1 MPVSTVEAGTETGGR
16 DGLVGTIAITGATGQ
31 LGSRVARMLAA
42 GGVAQRLVVR
52 DAARAPQ
59 LEGAEVAE
67 ASYRDEAAM
76 RAALSD
82 VDVLFLVSAHE
93 GADRMPEHRA
103 AVRAAAAAGVDR
115 VVYTSFMGAA
125 PHATFPFAREHSLTE
140 QLIDQAGLRL
150 TALRNSLY
158 ADVAPHFVGADGV
171 IRGPAGQGRIAWV
184 ARHDVARL
192 AVATLLDDSHADR
205 IYDVSGARP
214 ITLPETARLL
224 TEASGREI
232 TYYAETDEEARASRA
247 GAEEWQIAGWAG
259 SYKAVATGETSV
271 TSHTIEHVTGRPP
284 WTFEEF
290 LHHEPEAWRHL
301 IP

>member
-1 MPVSTVEAGTETGGR
+1 M
-16 DGLVGTIAITGATGQ
+16 GTIAITGATGQ
-31 LGSRVARMLAA
+31 LGSRVAGMLAA

-52 DAARAPQ
+52 DAGRAPQ
-59 LEGAEVAE
+59 LEGAEIAE
-67 ASYRDEAAM
+67 AAYQDEAAM

-82 VDVLFLVSAHE
+82 VDTLLLVSAHE

-125 PHATFPFAREHSLTE
+125 PLATFTFAREHALTE
-140 QLIDQAGLRL
+140 QLIDAAGLRL

-158 ADVAPHFVGADGV
+158 ADVAPHFAGGDGV

-192 AVATLLDDSHADR
+192 AVTTLLDDSHADR
-205 IYDVSGARP
+205 VYDVSGAEP
-214 ITLPETARLL
+214 ITLAETARLL
-224 TEASGREI
+224 SEVSGREI
-232 TYYAETDEEARASRA
+232 TYRAETDEQARASRT

-259 SYKAVATGETSV
+259 SYKAIATGETSV
-271 TSHTIEHVTGRPP
+271 TSHTVEHITGKRP
-284 WTFEEF
+284 WTFAEF
-290 LHHEPEAWRHL
+290 LRNEPESWKHL